1 MLSLS
6 DFFGS
11 PDLTA
16 PHGSLPVLTGMFAII
31 LCRVSAVVM
40 LAPGLGESGA
50 PARVRAGL
58 CLMITLALL
67 PVLQSRLTAVS
78 GEALRMPAMA
88 LKLIA
93 GELLCGFFL
102 GALARLLTMSL
113 AIAGQIIAVFTG
125 MASVIQTD
133 NQLGASSTAVSHM
146 TSALV
151 PIILFSTGL
160 YAFPLLALSGSY
172 TLFPAGHVTAMI
184 IGDMAIDITRAIS
197 TSFLIAMQL
206 AAPYL
211 LLGTLWPAMLGV
223 LNRLMPSIQVYSLAI
238 PAQIL
243 GGILLMAL
251 LIQIL
256 TGTWTEKMQLY
267 LSTLPGLMA
276 PTTPPA

>member
-1 MLSLS
+1 MNSLA

-11 PDLTA
+11 PDLA
-16 PHGSLPVLTGMFAII
+16 AANGSMAILTGMFVII

-40 LAPGLGESGA
+40 LAPGLGEMGA
-50 PARVRAGL
+50 PARIRAGL
-58 CLMITLALL
+58 CLGITVALL
-67 PVLQSRLTAVS
+67 PVLQQRLIAVS
-78 GEALRMPAMA
+78 GEALRMPAMM

-102 GALARLLTMSL
+102 GMMARLLSLSL

-133 NQLGASSTAVSHM
+133 SQLGASSTAVSHM
-146 TSALV
+146 ASTLA
-151 PIILFSTGL
+151 PIILFATGL
-160 YAFPLLALSGSY
+160 YALPLLAISGSY
-172 TLFPAGHVTAMI
+172 TLFPAGHITSLI
-184 IGDMAIDITRAIS
+184 IGDMTADMTRAVS

-206 AAPYL
+206 AAPYI

-256 TGTWTEKMQLY
+256 TSTWAEKMQLY
-267 LSTLPGLMA
+267 LSTLPGLGLSS
-276 PTTPPA
+276 P

>member
-11 PDLTA
+11 PDLAA
-16 PHGSLPVLTGMFAII
+16 PHGSLTVLTGMFVII

-40 LAPGLGESGA
+40 VAPGLGESGA

-58 CLMITLALL
+58 CLMLTLTLL
-67 PVLQSRLTAVS
+67 PVLQQRLVAVS
-78 GEALRMPAMA
+78 GEALRMPAMC
-88 LKLIA
+88 LKLVA

-102 GALARLLTMSL
+102 GMLTRLLAMSL

-133 NQLGASSTAVSHM
+133 SQLGASSTAVSHM
-146 TSALV
+146 ASALA

-160 YAFPLLALSGSY
+160 YALPLMALSGSY
-172 TLFPAGHVTAMI
+172 TLFPAGNITAMLV
-184 IGDMAIDITRAIS
+184 GDMTTDMVQAVS

-256 TGTWTEKMQLY
+256 TGTWAEKMQLH
-267 LSTLPGLMA
+267 LSTLPGLNLHG
-276 PTTPPA
+276 

>member
-11 PDLTA
+11 PDLAA
-16 PHGSLPVLTGMFAII
+16 PHGSLAVLTGMFVII

-40 LAPGLGESGA
+40 VASGLGESGA

-58 CLMITLALL
+58 CLMLTLTLL
-67 PVLQSRLTAVS
+67 PVLQQRLVAVS
-78 GEALRMPAMA
+78 GEALRMPAMC
-88 LKLIA
+88 LKLVA

-102 GALARLLTMSL
+102 GMLTRLLAMSL

-133 NQLGASSTAVSHM
+133 SQLGASSTAVSHM
-146 TSALV
+146 ASALA

-160 YAFPLLALSGSY
+160 YALPLMALSGSY
-172 TLFPAGHVTAMI
+172 TLFPAGNITAMLV
-184 IGDMAIDITRAIS
+184 GDMTTDMVQAVS

-256 TGTWTEKMQLY
+256 TGTWAEKMQLH
-267 LSTLPGLMA
+267 LSTLPGLNLHG
-276 PTTPPA
+276 

>member
-6 DFFGS
+6 NFFGS
-11 PDLTA
+11 PDLAA
-16 PHGSLPVLTGMFAII
+16 PHGSLAVLTGMFVII

-40 LAPGLGESGA
+40 VAPGLGESGA

-58 CLMITLALL
+58 CLMLTLTLL
-67 PVLQSRLTAVS
+67 PVLQQRLAAVS
-78 GEALRMPAMA
+78 GEALRMPAMC
-88 LKLIA
+88 LKLVA

-102 GALARLLTMSL
+102 GMLTRLLAMSL

-133 NQLGASSTAVSHM
+133 SQLGASSTAVSHM
-146 TSALV
+146 ASALA

-160 YAFPLLALSGSY
+160 YALPLMALSGSY
-172 TLFPAGHVTAMI
+172 TLFPAGNITAMLV
-184 IGDMAIDITRAIS
+184 GDMTTDMVQAVS

-256 TGTWTEKMQLY
+256 TGTWAEKMQLH
-267 LSTLPGLMA
+267 LSTLPGLNLHG
-276 PTTPPA
+276 

>member
-11 PDLTA
+11 PDLAA
-16 PHGSLPVLTGMFAII
+16 PHGSLAVLTGMFVII

-40 LAPGLGESGA
+40 VAPGLGESGA

-58 CLMITLALL
+58 CLMLTLTLL
-67 PVLQSRLTAVS
+67 PVLQQRLAAVS
-78 GEALRMPAMA
+78 GEALRMPAMC
-88 LKLIA
+88 LKLVA

-102 GALARLLTMSL
+102 GMLTRLLAMSL

-133 NQLGASSTAVSHM
+133 SQLGASSTAVSHM
-146 TSALV
+146 ASALA

-160 YAFPLLALSGSY
+160 YALPLMALSGSY
-172 TLFPAGHVTAMI
+172 TLFPAGNITAMLV
-184 IGDMAIDITRAIS
+184 GDMTTDMVQAVS
-197 TSFLIAMQL
+197 TSFLIAIQL

-256 TGTWTEKMQLY
+256 TGTWAEKMQLH
-267 LSTLPGLMA
+267 LSTLPGLNLHG
-276 PTTPPA
+276 

>member
-1 MLSLS
+1 
-6 DFFGS
+6 
-11 PDLTA
+11 
-16 PHGSLPVLTGMFAII
+16 MFVII

-40 LAPGLGESGA
+40 VASGLGESGA

-58 CLMITLALL
+58 CLMLTLTLL
-67 PVLQSRLTAVS
+67 PVLQQRLVAVS
-78 GEALRMPAMA
+78 GEALRMPAMC
-88 LKLIA
+88 LKLVA

-102 GALARLLTMSL
+102 GMLTRLLAMSL

-133 NQLGASSTAVSHM
+133 SQLGASSTAVSHM
-146 TSALV
+146 ASALA

-160 YAFPLLALSGSY
+160 YALPLMALSGSY
-172 TLFPAGHVTAMI
+172 TLFPAGNITAMLV
-184 IGDMAIDITRAIS
+184 GDMTTDMVQAVS

-256 TGTWTEKMQLY
+256 TGTWAEKMQLH
-267 LSTLPGLMA
+267 LSTLPGLNLHG
-276 PTTPPA
+276 